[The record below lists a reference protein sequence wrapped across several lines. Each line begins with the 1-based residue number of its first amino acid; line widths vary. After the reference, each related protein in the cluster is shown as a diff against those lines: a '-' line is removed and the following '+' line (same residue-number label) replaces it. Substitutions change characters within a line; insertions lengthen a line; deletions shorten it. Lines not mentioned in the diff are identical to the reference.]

1 VILRA
6 IGWIVGAALAAILID
21 GVCQADELTGAET
34 AIKEGA
40 QIDKDCLKLNV
51 LKDVGACRVAAT
63 GIERPAPVM
72 LGLYFHMWFSDAV
85 LAELYRGKKAEVADK
100 FEQLADAEFP
110 AVTEYESKL
119 SIPLAELCRIV
130 EVNCATA
137 ARYHDQWR
145 SRLKQKRAAVGYRES
160 G

>member
-85 LAELYRGKKAEVADK
+85 LAEL
-100 FEQLADAEFP
+100 
-110 AVTEYESKL
+110 
-119 SIPLAELCRIV
+119 CRIV